1 MLKTCSSFITC
12 HYQIYIPLLKELIS
26 TRNVSRLCRPRS
38 KTSFLH
44 HDCRTK
50 QQWPMQWRRAL
61 EYLTFFL
68 DWRTECL
75 DLWTQTDIFQH
86 PNSPDFFSLML
97 QLIQVP
103 KFLCP
108 RRKGLF
114 YPVGQI
120 SLLVFYFFYFLP
132 LHSAFLPHFCL
143 LTKFCLPRLYLEL

>member
-1 MLKTCSSFITC
+1 MFFI
-12 HYQIYIPLLKELIS
+12 HNPSLPDLHPSAKGIKS
-26 TRNVSRLCRPRS
+26 TRNVSRFCRPRS

-50 QQWPMQWRRAL
+50 QQWPMQWRRTL

-68 DWRTECL
+68 DWSKCM

-86 PNSPDFFSLML
+86 LSSPDLFSLML
-97 QLIQVP
+97 QLIQAP
-103 KFLCP
+103 KLLCP
-108 RRKGLF
+108 PRKGLF

-120 SLLVFYFFYFLP
+120 SFLIFFNFLP
-132 LHSAFLPHFCL
+132 LHSTFLPHFCL